1 MRPTGEH
8 MQISETTFKKLPDQL
23 KHLFTKLPN
32 PGSDEV
38 LRAFPQAKGQQGA
51 ITGSEPSSKTAN
63 TFGEFAG
70 RVPSEPRGDTGS
82 AARFFYVAKVS
93 RRERNEGL
101 PDGMT
106 NIHPTLKPVSLMAYL
121 CRLVTPPGGVVFD
134 PFMGS
139 GSTGKAALREG
150 FGFIGCEMDAAYFA
164 IAEARLAA
172 VGCLKNV

>member
-172 VGCLKNV
+172 VKVAA